1 MNMDYCLSELKALL
15 SIDSPSGFT
24 DKAADYLIGELTAL
38 GYAPEKTRK
47 GGVFCCL
54 GGEGS
59 PLVLMAHVDTLGGM
73 ISTIKPNG
81 RITITPIGGLRA
93 ENCEAENCR
102 IYSRFSG
109 VYSGTLQL
117 CNASIHVNGS
127 YGEKLRTF
135 ETTEVV
141 LDEPVKSADDVRAL
155 GIEVGDFVCFDPRTV
170 ITESGYIKSRF
181 LDDKLSAAMLLA
193 LAKEIKDN
201 NHTLTRKVY
210 TLRCMRRSDTV
221 LPLPCRTMPKS
232 SSA

>member
-38 GYAPEKTRK
+38 GYAPERTRK

-93 ENCEAENCR
+93 ETAKR
-102 IYSRFSG
+102 RTAAF
-109 VYSGTLQL
+109 TR
-117 CNASIHVNGS
+117 ASPAF
-127 YGEKLRTF
+127 T
-135 ETTEVV
+135 
-141 LDEPVKSADDVRAL
+141 
-155 GIEVGDFVCFDPRTV
+155 
-170 ITESGYIKSRF
+170 
-181 LDDKLSAAMLLA
+181 AAPCSFA
-193 LAKEIKDN
+193 
-201 NHTLTRKVY
+201 
-210 TLRCMRRSDTV
+210 MRRST
-221 LPLPCRTMPKS
+221 
-232 SSA
+232 

>member
-1 MNMDYCLSELKALL
+1 MELKALL

-141 LDEPVKSADDVRAL
+141 LDEPVKSADDVRACWHAS
-155 GIEVGDFVCFDPRTV
+155 IEKAKAAISVCV
-170 ITESGYIKSRF
+170 SRPAHRHHG
-181 LDDKLSAAMLLA
+181 AAISNRIRNQ
-193 LAKEIKDN
+193 EPF
-201 NHTLTRKVY
+201 HR
-210 TLRCMRRSDTV
+210 
-221 LPLPCRTMPKS
+221 
-232 SSA
+232 

>member
-81 RITITPIGGLRA
+81 RITITPKTAKRRTAAFTRA
-93 ENCEAENCR
+93 SPA
-102 IYSRFSG
+102 F
-109 VYSGTLQL
+109 T
-117 CNASIHVNGS
+117 
-127 YGEKLRTF
+127 
-135 ETTEVV
+135 
-141 LDEPVKSADDVRAL
+141 
-155 GIEVGDFVCFDPRTV
+155 
-170 ITESGYIKSRF
+170 
-181 LDDKLSAAMLLA
+181 AAPCSFA
-193 LAKEIKDN
+193 
-201 NHTLTRKVY
+201 
-210 TLRCMRRSDTV
+210 MRRST
-221 LPLPCRTMPKS
+221 
-232 SSA
+232 

>member
-141 LDEPVKSADDVRAL
+141 LDEPVKPAVMCAHLALKRRISSAISTRAS
-155 GIEVGDFVCFDPRTV
+155 GASRESCY
-170 ITESGYIKSRF
+170 TEAF
-181 LDDKLSAAMLLA
+181 LDVTQRSRACA
-193 LAKEIKDN
+193 
-201 NHTLTRKVY
+201 RKG
-210 TLRCMRRSDTV
+210 D
-221 LPLPCRTMPKS
+221 
-232 SSA
+232 

>member
-38 GYAPEKTRK
+38 GYAPERTRK

-93 ENCEAENCR
+93 
-102 IYSRFSG
+102 
-109 VYSGTLQL
+109 VVVTDVLQFL
-117 CNASIHVNGS
+117 ILFA
-127 YGEKLRTF
+127 
-135 ETTEVV
+135 
-141 LDEPVKSADDVRAL
+141 A
-155 GIEVGDFVCFDPRTV
+155 V
-170 ITESGYIKSRF
+170 ITFYSDLPYLPWWADGMGVALMVAIPAAIVGSGKESRPVPTLLNAVLVGF
-181 LDDKLSAAMLLA
+181 LISVAERYLA
-193 LAKEIKDN
+193 
-201 NHTLTRKVY
+201 
-210 TLRCMRRSDTV
+210 
-221 LPLPCRTMPKS
+221 
-232 SSA
+232 

>member
-47 GGVFCCL
+47 GGVFL
-54 GGEGS
+54 LPRRRGAAR
-59 PLVLMAHVDTLGGM
+59 LVLMAHVDTLGGM

-170 ITESGYIKSRF
+170 ITESGLYQEPFPR
-181 LDDKLSAAMLLA
+181 
-193 LAKEIKDN
+193 
-201 NHTLTRKVY
+201 
-210 TLRCMRRSDTV
+210 
-221 LPLPCRTMPKS
+221 
-232 SSA
+232 